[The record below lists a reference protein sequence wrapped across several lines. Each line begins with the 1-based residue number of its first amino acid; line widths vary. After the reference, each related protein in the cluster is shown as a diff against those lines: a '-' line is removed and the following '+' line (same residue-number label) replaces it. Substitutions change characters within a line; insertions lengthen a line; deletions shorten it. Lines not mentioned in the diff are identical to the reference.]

1 MLVLL
6 LLSERFMT
14 IAPQLIPSPGSDSGS
29 SPRTPVHRILEE
41 EAGWDGVATAVL
53 GGEAELVAVSRSVA
67 DSRIY
72 RRGPRAAKIRARH
85 PHLAGSLLPF
95 ERQAQS
101 LRSAGIDA
109 ESSSRDS
116 WDVLTM
122 PWLEGRTLHN
132 AAAGR
137 GLGVRITLA
146 RQLLGTLSRLHRA
159 GLAHGD
165 LHPDNVIVT
174 TDGVALLDF
183 DRAVPGRGARL
194 WLDEFRA
201 RSTPEPTSP
210 LWRLLVGLLFPKVR
224 RIRERLAGMRAA
236 RKPRARPP
244 AHLAPDVAA
253 SEDLALLHRA
263 WHLAKLSNES
273 GDSVA
278 YYAFTYK
285 GVHFRGDRPWALRW
299 ESIRRAVDFRG
310 KRLVE
315 LGCNMGLL
323 SSFARIHG
331 ASSAQGVDYDPQ
343 LVDAAKLV
351 ALALDSGAEFER
363 VDLASS
369 EPWEE
374 RIGSGEI
381 VSALSLMHW
390 LSPDVQE
397 RVLRFLGKHREV
409 LYEGHDPLEVETARL
424 RRAGFT
430 DVRVLATTERERVLL
445 YGSR

>member
-1 MLVLL
+1 
-6 LLSERFMT
+6 
-14 IAPQLIPSPGSDSGS
+14 
-29 SPRTPVHRILEE
+29 
-41 EAGWDGVATAVL
+41 
-53 GGEAELVAVSRSVA
+53 
-67 DSRIY
+67 
-72 RRGPRAAKIRARH
+72 
-85 PHLAGSLLPF
+85 
-95 ERQAQS
+95 
-101 LRSAGIDA
+101 
-109 ESSSRDS
+109 
-116 WDVLTM
+116 
-122 PWLEGRTLHN
+122 
-132 AAAGR
+132 
-137 GLGVRITLA
+137 
-146 RQLLGTLSRLHRA
+146 
-159 GLAHGD
+159 
-165 LHPDNVIVT
+165 
-174 TDGVALLDF
+174 
-183 DRAVPGRGARL
+183 VPG
-194 WLDEFRA
+194 
-201 RSTPEPTSP
+201 
-210 LWRLLVGLLFPKVR
+210 
-224 RIRERLAGMRAA
+224 
-236 RKPRARPP
+236 
-244 AHLAPDVAA
+244 
-253 SEDLALLHRA
+253 
-263 WHLAKLSNES
+263 HLAKLSNES

-374 RIGSGEI
+374 RVGSGDI

-430 DVRVLATTERERVLL
+430 TVRVLATTERERVLL